1 VHVLSDIYVEVSSF
15 VLRER
20 HAACGVTAKEKI
32 RDDHS
37 RNKQPNWFVI
47 VVMELTI

>member
-1 VHVLSDIYVEVSSF
+1 MK
-15 VLRER
+15 
-20 HAACGVTAKEKI
+20 CGVTAEEI

-37 RNKQPNWFVI
+37 RNKRPNWFVI

>member
-1 VHVLSDIYVEVSSF
+1 MFKVTLPFIK
-15 VLRER
+15 
-20 HAACGVTAKEKI
+20 CGVTAEEEI

-37 RNKQPNWFVI
+37 PNWYVI